1 MQPLNPVITPF
12 LHKLSPLRMIDTLA
26 IAAIPIWTLFKFY
39 PKPFNTIAMYLP
51 LEKLPIWIPDVTI
64 RTINILA
71 PVSIVFLIGLLFLLC
86 IKLFKFILRNLFGMG
101 SYSTS
106 SDRFNL
112 TTRLGTMF
120 ARCALYMTALG
131 VYSELIL
138 NDHAPMVF
146 LQSTN
151 IFWLSIVPSWAIII
165 VLVVGFFLF

>member
-1 MQPLNPVITPF
+1 MDPVITTF
-12 LHKLSPLRMIDTLA
+12 LRKLSLLRMVDTLA
-26 IAAIPIWTLFKFY
+26 IAAIPIWTLYKFY
-39 PKPFNTIAMYLP
+39 PTPFNTIAMYLP
-51 LEKLPIWIPDVTI
+51 LEKLPIWIPDLTI

-71 PVSIVFLIGLLFLLC
+71 PVSIVFLIGLLFLLS
-86 IKLFKFILRNLFGMG
+86 IKLFKYILSTIFGIG
-101 SYSTS
+101 SYYSS

-112 TTRLGTMF
+112 TTKLGTMF

-146 LQSTN
+146 LHSTN

-165 VLVVGFFLF
+165 VLVVSFFLF